1 MVLIGFESGVLN
13 RKIASPTNRNTF
25 RPQHMSASKTI
36 IIVIISLPPSLVRT
50 REQQRQQ
57 QQQQHFITSNTMG
70 SVVSKFS
77 SCIKQAFARLA
88 KAFPQRRAAPKL
100 EAAVAP
106 EPILR
111 EPINSFCRK
120 MRAIKARQY
129 VSWEED
135 LPRADAP
142 QFYKVRKQDKN
153 LLMLHGNKSMIW

>member
-1 MVLIGFESGVLN
+1 
-13 RKIASPTNRNTF
+13 
-25 RPQHMSASKTI
+25 MSASKTI

-57 QQQQHFITSNTMG
+57 QQQQQQHFGKILMKYSRAAKASAATAATITAATA
-70 SVVSKFS
+70 FL
-77 SCIKQAFARLA
+77 AFARLA
-88 KAFPQRRAAPKL
+88 KAFPRRRAAPKL
-100 EAAVAP
+100 EAAAAP

-129 VSWEED
+129 VSWGED

-142 QFYKVRKQDKN
+142 QFYKVRKQDTN